1 MDSAQTKG
9 NFLGVVGRSENTIAL
24 RVLIV
29 ESAGRDGQRLL
40 DAILSGTTAIEGCLV
55 GDPEKLSCRLQTE
68 PWDAF
73 VLSCTLPELPALDAM
88 ALFRK
93 LAPAV
98 PVILSIE
105 RGTMDFP
112 FELLENGACDFVFK
126 SNPSRLLAVIERE
139 CAKSSLSRAG
149 QEDVIGTIDSLPAG
163 EGIARF
169 QQLSSNLPECY
180 WLADAQT
187 QAITFISAGY
197 EHIWGRHVDE
207 LYADHRDWLTYV
219 HEADRERVADA
230 MQVHRAGGL
239 DIRFRVWRAGDGLRW
254 LHARN
259 FPVRNEGGTVLSVG
273 GVATDI
279 TGQLASKLN
288 LSYYTH
294 FDALTAL
301 PNQWMFYDQVQRMIA
316 LSKRSGLPLS
326 VMVVDVD
333 RFHEV
338 NQALGYAAGNELLRQ
353 MAGRLSGSLR
363 ESDYLCRLG
372 GDVFG
377 ILLPEL
383 ADSQQAGI
391 VARRIIET
399 LIMPVRVAGQDVF
412 ATASIGI
419 GFYPQDGQE
428 VHELLSNAQLAGAQ
442 AKQQGRNSYQAYS
455 SGMQDQVRERMF
467 LEIDLRNATLCE
479 EFVLY
484 FQPKVS
490 CADGRMTGVEA
501 LLRWQHPRRGIVSPD
516 QFIPL
521 LEETG
526 LIVQV
531 GRWVLEEA
539 CRHAVEW
546 QRAGLNMPS
555 VSVNLSARQLQSE
568 TLLADVATTLE
579 ETGLPPSCLD
589 LEITESMLMH
599 NAETAIRTLSALKK
613 MGVTISLDDFGTG
626 YSSLAYLKRFP
637 LDAVKVDRSFVQD
650 IAADSDDAS
659 ITRAVITMAHHLK
672 LKVVAEGVETPEQL
686 ALLIS
691 HQCDVI
697 QGYFFS
703 RPLPADE
710 MTGVL
715 IADQRLP
722 SNHLN
727 TGTRK
732 PMALFV
738 AVAGFDEVIAW
749 LGREGHRVCIVPD
762 VAGATQW
769 LSGNLVDVLVCG
781 APCKGFD
788 SAALIRL
795 AGELQPRC
803 ERILLADS
811 RQWSRKSVAELSGS
825 GLVHRVIHLP
835 VESDAFRR
843 VVDDALNRRHISEEY
858 SRLSHEV
865 EVVERQLVQA
875 EEDRRRLSDEN
886 TILQA
891 QERQGY
897 RILQEVLSALPNP
910 VIGVD
915 ADGLVALVNEAA
927 IQRFAGRAIAPGVEL
942 AGVLPE
948 LLEDPSGA
956 RVSIDGIAYCCNFQ
970 RMGLVS
976 QAEGCLYLLSEA
988 GGEA

>member
-1 MDSAQTKG
+1 M
-9 NFLGVVGRSENTIAL
+9 GVVGRSENTAVL

-40 DAILSGTTAIEGCLV
+40 DAILNGTTAIEGHLV
-55 GDPEKLSCRLQTE
+55 ADPETLASRLQTG

-73 VLSCTLPELPALDAM
+73 VLSCTLPELPALEAM

-93 LAPAV
+93 QAPAV

-105 RGTMDFP
+105 RGAMDFP
-112 FELLENGACDFVFK
+112 FDLLENGACDFVFK

-149 QEDVIGTIDSLPAG
+149 QEDVAGSIESLPAG

-180 WLADAQT
+180 WLADAGT
-187 QAITFISAGY
+187 QAITFVSAGY
-197 EHIWGRHVDE
+197 EHIWGRHVDA

-219 HEADRERVADA
+219 HEADRERVAEA
-230 MQVHRAGGL
+230 MQVHREGGL
-239 DIRFRVWRAGDGLRW
+239 DIRFRVLRPGDGLRW

-259 FPVRNEGGTVLSVG
+259 FPVRNEGGAVQSVG

-279 TGQLASKLN
+279 TGQLAAKLN

-316 LSKRSGLPLS
+316 LSRRSGVPLS

-455 SGMQDQVRERMF
+455 SGMQDHMRERMF

-546 QRAGLNMPS
+546 QREP
-555 VSVNLSARQLQSE
+555 
-568 TLLADVATTLE
+568 
-579 ETGLPPSCLD
+579 
-589 LEITESMLMH
+589 
-599 NAETAIRTLSALKK
+599 
-613 MGVTISLDDFGTG
+613 
-626 YSSLAYLKRFP
+626 
-637 LDAVKVDRSFVQD
+637 
-650 IAADSDDAS
+650 
-659 ITRAVITMAHHLK
+659 
-672 LKVVAEGVETPEQL
+672 
-686 ALLIS
+686 
-691 HQCDVI
+691 
-697 QGYFFS
+697 
-703 RPLPADE
+703 
-710 MTGVL
+710 
-715 IADQRLP
+715 
-722 SNHLN
+722 
-727 TGTRK
+727 
-732 PMALFV
+732 
-738 AVAGFDEVIAW
+738 W
-749 LGREGHRVCIVPD
+749 
-762 VAGATQW
+762 
-769 LSGNLVDVLVCG
+769 
-781 APCKGFD
+781 
-788 SAALIRL
+788 
-795 AGELQPRC
+795 
-803 ERILLADS
+803 
-811 RQWSRKSVAELSGS
+811 
-825 GLVHRVIHLP
+825 
-835 VESDAFRR
+835 
-843 VVDDALNRRHISEEY
+843 
-858 SRLSHEV
+858 
-865 EVVERQLVQA
+865 
-875 EEDRRRLSDEN
+875 
-886 TILQA
+886 
-891 QERQGY
+891 
-897 RILQEVLSALPNP
+897 
-910 VIGVD
+910 
-915 ADGLVALVNEAA
+915 
-927 IQRFAGRAIAPGVEL
+927 
-942 AGVLPE
+942 
-948 LLEDPSGA
+948 
-956 RVSIDGIAYCCNFQ
+956 
-970 RMGLVS
+970 
-976 QAEGCLYLLSEA
+976 
-988 GGEA
+988 